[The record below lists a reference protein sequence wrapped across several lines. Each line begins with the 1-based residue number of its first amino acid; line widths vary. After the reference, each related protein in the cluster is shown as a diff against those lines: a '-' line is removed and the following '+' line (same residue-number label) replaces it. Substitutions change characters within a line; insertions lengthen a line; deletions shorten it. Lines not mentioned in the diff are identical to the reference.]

1 MCPPSDGSRSN
12 RWSTTLRKKVQPQNR
27 RRARRKSLLFLPS
40 RKRQRFPLCLLS
52 RLQLNR
58 RSQRFRPSQLQRNH
72 LSHPLLRSL
81 LPPLARRQRPE
92 LPLRLEP
99 PQLQRRRN
107 LLLLPRH
114 RKKRRQNL
122 FRSKTN

>member
-40 RKRQRFPLCLLS
+40 RKRQRFPLRLLS

-58 RSQRFRPSQLQRNH
+58 RSQRLRPSQLQRSH

-81 LPPLARRQRPE
+81 LPPLARGQRRE
-92 LPLRLEP
+92 LQP
-99 PQLQRRRN
+99 PQLERRRN
-107 LLLLPRH
+107 LLLLPRR

-122 FRSKTN
+122 FRSKTS